1 MSVWGSTA
9 RRLKMLGA
17 TAVVGMS
24 IGSWVSTAMAASDV
38 ANVVASDTT
47 KFDPDGSLDIYVQ
60 AGSPG
65 NDHQS
70 HWPPVKLE

>member
-1 MSVWGSTA
+1 
-9 RRLKMLGA
+9 
-17 TAVVGMS
+17 MS